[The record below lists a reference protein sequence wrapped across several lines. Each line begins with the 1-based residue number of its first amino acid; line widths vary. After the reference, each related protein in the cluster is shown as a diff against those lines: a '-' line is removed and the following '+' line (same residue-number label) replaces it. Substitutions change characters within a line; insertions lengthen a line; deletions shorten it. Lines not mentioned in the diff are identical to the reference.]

1 MVIEFGW
8 DPSSREAMPK
18 DDPVNA
24 PGKLR
29 VAVIVS
35 PPAGNPSK
43 VKESHIAADDNA
55 GLRISG
61 EDPGREIGGRR
72 QRK

>member
-1 MVIEFGW
+1 MLKNAPVEAISSLWSLNSVW

-43 VKESHIAADDNA
+43 VRNPT
-55 GLRISG
+55 LPRTQ
-61 EDPGREIGGRR
+61 RR
-72 QRK
+72 SAHKR